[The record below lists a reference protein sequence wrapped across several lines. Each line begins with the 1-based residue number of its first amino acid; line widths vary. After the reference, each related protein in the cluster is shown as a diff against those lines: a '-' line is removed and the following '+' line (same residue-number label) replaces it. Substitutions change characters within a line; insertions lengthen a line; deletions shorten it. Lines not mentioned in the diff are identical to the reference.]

1 MGTYFDQ
8 GELSSSR
15 DKSAAGLFW
24 HLLFCRRTATVT
36 MAIPV
41 PQGRQTLAI
50 LVVGGRL
57 GQRPAAGYR
66 RLRLCLSP
74 AASQHCC
81 LSISYSECL
90 GWSVWEGLHHLRG
103 RGWGWFD
110 GDRLRGRRLK
120 VEELRLKDC
129 VYPV

>member
-1 MGTYFDQ
+1 
-8 GELSSSR
+8 
-15 DKSAAGLFW
+15 
-24 HLLFCRRTATVT
+24 
-36 MAIPV
+36 
-41 PQGRQTLAI
+41 
-50 LVVGGRL
+50 
-57 GQRPAAGYR
+57 
-66 RLRLCLSP
+66 LRLCLSP

-90 GWSVWEGLHHLRG
+90 SWSVWEGLHHLRG

-129 VYPV
+129 VYPAYWKKCQMKARIYSKHFLWPILLSTSTGGTKKLT